1 MEKINFENYP
11 STNSPING
19 TNLNLLQDNVEDAIN
34 EKNTNIITASFSE
47 NYTLVN
53 NGSYEVLFLNNAKI
67 NGSAFSLQND
77 GGILIGE
84 GVSKIK
90 ISFKCHYNSI
100 ILPGSKWVSAFVNDV
115 ATCAI
120 CQQLSNRASLTS
132 STEMIDVQPGDIIY
146 LKVNG
151 SNGDIIRADY
161 TYSNITIEKVN

>member
-1 MEKINFENYP
+1 MEKIPFKDLP
-11 STNSPING
+11 DTSTPYNAE
-19 TNLNLLQDNVEDAIN
+19 TFNLLQDNVENAIN
-34 EKNTNIITASFSE
+34 DKNIITASFSE

-53 NGSYEVLFLNNAKI
+53 NSSYEVLFLNKAKI

-100 ILPGSKWVSAFVNDV
+100 ISPGSKWASAFVNNV
-115 ATCAI
+115 ATCAV
-120 CQQLSNRASLTS
+120 CQQLSSRASLTS

>member
-1 MEKINFENYP
+1 MEKINFQNNITKANAQTMNQFQNNIEN
-11 STNSPING
+11 
-19 TNLNLLQDNVEDAIN
+19 AIN

-53 NGSYEVLFLNNAKI
+53 NSSYEVLFLNKAKI

-100 ILPGSKWVSAFVNDV
+100 ISPGSKWVSAFVNDV
-115 ATCAI
+115 ATCAV
-120 CQQLSNRASLTS
+120 CQQLSDRASLTS
-132 STEMIDVQPGDIIY
+132 STEMINIQPGDIIY

>member
-1 MEKINFENYP
+1 MEKINF
-11 STNSPING
+11 
-19 TNLNLLQDNVEDAIN
+19 QDNITKANAQTMNQLQTNIENAIN

-53 NGSYEVLFLNNAKI
+53 NGSYEALFLNKAKI

-100 ILPGSKWVSAFVNDV
+100 IMLGLKWVSAFVNNV
-115 ATCAI
+115 ATCAV
-120 CQQLSNRASLTS
+120 CQQLSSKASLTS
-132 STEMIDVQPGDIIY
+132 STEKIDVQPGDIIY